1 MAGGI
6 GAFLASALFSPLAG
20 LAILFVTVNDVRYV
34 LQHGAIDVEAKAVDA
49 EPAEPLT
56 LPPAEIPAD
65 APRYRVEPLIASRP
79 VVGALI
85 EPLKSTIIVGQ
96 PGAGKGMVAA
106 HATRALKAVR
116 PELQI
121 WAIDPKAEARERWYW
136 DACDRVLHHRLDE
149 FASEVEVKGFQ
160 AAVTEFIKQ
169 FQAVTGPKLLIL
181 DEGLACREIC
191 EKAWWLWLIKGCNSI
206 CSMGR
211 SSEKYVWILTQSPNA
226 DDVGVSAG
234 VRNVYRRI
242 LLLGDEDTSLLD
254 NGSTFFSGRPD
265 TWGESGRAY
274 YDSLERAWFPVEIL
288 EIPAKEL
295 RQVRHQAGEAIQ
307 VDSANSSEILARI
320 SHAESLNQSLLQE
333 VRRLSESLE
342 SVIQFVRSDS
352 GIPNTSQ
359 NAPIEG
365 IGEGDERAESTTES
379 TSETVLRLAGLGWSK
394 NDIIRH
400 VWGAS
405 PGGSRAYKD
414 AKAEYE
420 AIVG

>member
-1 MAGGI
+1 
-6 GAFLASALFSPLAG
+6 
-20 LAILFVTVNDVRYV
+20 
-34 LQHGAIDVEAKAVDA
+34 
-49 EPAEPLT
+49 
-56 LPPAEIPAD
+56 
-65 APRYRVEPLIASRP
+65 
-79 VVGALI
+79 
-85 EPLKSTIIVGQ
+85 
-96 PGAGKGMVAA
+96 
-106 HATRALKAVR
+106 
-116 PELQI
+116 
-121 WAIDPKAEARERWYW
+121 
-136 DACDRVLHHRLDE
+136 
-149 FASEVEVKGFQ
+149 
-160 AAVTEFIKQ
+160 
-169 FQAVTGPKLLIL
+169 
-181 DEGLACREIC
+181 
-191 EKAWWLWLIKGCNSI
+191 
-206 CSMGR
+206 
-211 SSEKYVWILTQSPNA
+211 
-226 DDVGVSAG
+226 
-234 VRNVYRRI
+234 
-242 LLLGDEDTSLLD
+242 
-254 NGSTFFSGRPD
+254 
-265 TWGESGRAY
+265 
-274 YDSLERAWFPVEIL
+274 VEIL